1 MAIEFCVGKRLHSA
15 EGEIELDVNVTLA
28 EGEFVTV
35 FGQSGAGKTT
45 LLRMLAGLTIPDR
58 GRIAIGNEVWFD
70 SARRIDLPPQ
80 RREIGLV
87 FQDYALFPNMTVR
100 ENLTFALAAKNEHSR
115 VDELIEMMQLGA
127 LQQRLPTTLSG
138 GQKQRVA
145 LARALIRRPRL
156 LLLDEPFSALDA
168 ETRIRLQDEI
178 LRLHRSLGLTTLIV
192 SHDLGEVYKLS
203 DRVLLIERGSI
214 SRNGRPAAVFTDR
227 QVSGKFQFIGEV
239 LAIEADEVV
248 YAVTVLVGNQIVTVI
263 ATAEE
268 IAGIGIGDRVTLM
281 AKAFNPMLIKIKN

>member
-1 MAIEFCVGKRLHSA
+1 MIEFSVSKRLHGA
-15 EGEIELDVNVTLA
+15 DGEIDLNMDVALA
-28 EGEFVTV
+28 EGEFVTL

-45 LLRMLAGLTIPDR
+45 LLRMLAGLTGPDR
-58 GRIAIGNEVWFD
+58 GRIVIGGEVWFD
-70 SARRIDLPPQ
+70 SEQHIDLPPQ

-100 ENLTFALAAKNEHSR
+100 QNLAFALADKKQGGR
-115 VDELIEMMQLGA
+115 VDELIDMMQLGA
-127 LQQRLPTTLSG
+127 LQQRLPATLSG

-145 LARALIRRPRL
+145 LARALVRRPKL

-178 LRLHRSLGLTTLIV
+178 LRLHRNFGLTTLIV

-203 DRVLLIERGSI
+203 DRVLLIERGRI
-214 SRNGRPAAVFTDR
+214 SRNGRPAAVFNDR

-239 LAIEADEVV
+239 LAIEPEEVV
-248 YAVTVLVGNQIVTVI
+248 YAVTVLVGNQVVTVI
-263 ATAEE
+263 ATVEE

-281 AKAFNPMLIKIKN
+281 AKAFNPMLLKIK

>member
-1 MAIEFCVGKRLHSA
+1 MAIEFCISKRLHCA
-15 EGEIELDVNVTLA
+15 EGEIELDVDVALQ
-28 EGEFVTV
+28 EGEFVTL

-45 LLRMLAGLTIPDR
+45 LLRMLAGLTLPKR
-58 GRIAIGNEVWFD
+58 GQIKVGGETWFD
-70 SARRIDLPPQ
+70 SDARINLPPQ

-100 ENLTFALAAKNEHSR
+100 ENLSFALANKKQSDR

-127 LQQRLPTTLSG
+127 LQHRLPATLSG

-145 LARALIRRPRL
+145 LARALVRRPKL

-168 ETRIRLQDEI
+168 DTRIRLQDEI
-178 LRLHRSLGLTTLIV
+178 LLLHRALGITTLIV

-203 DRVLLIERGSI
+203 DRVLLIEQGKI
-214 SRNGRPAAVFTDR
+214 SRNGVPAAVFADR
-227 QVSGKFQFIGEV
+227 HVSGKFQFIGEV
-239 LAIEADEVV
+239 LVIEADEVMF
-248 YAVTVLVGNQIVTVI
+248 AVKVLVGNQVVTVI

-268 IAGIGIGDRVTLM
+268 ISDMKIGDRVTLL
-281 AKAFNPMLIKIKN
+281 AKAFNPMLLKIP

>member
-15 EGEIELDVNVTLA
+15 DGEIELDVNVTLA

-45 LLRMLAGLTIPDR
+45 LLRMLAGLTLPDR

-145 LARALIRRPRL
+145 LARALVRRPRL

-178 LRLHRSLGLTTLIV
+178 LRLHRSFGLTTLIV

-203 DRVLLIERGSI
+203 DRVLLIEHGKI

-248 YAVTVLVGNQIVTVI
+248 YAVTVLVGNQVVTVI
-263 ATAEE
+263 ATVEE

-281 AKAFNPMLIKIKN
+281 AKAFNPMLMKIK

>member
-15 EGEIELDVNVTLA
+15 DGEIDLEVDVALA
-28 EGEFVTV
+28 EGEFVTL

-45 LLRMLAGLTIPDR
+45 LLRMLAGLTGPDR
-58 GRIAIGNEVWFD
+58 GRIVIGGEVWFD
-70 SARRIDLPPQ
+70 SEQHIDLPPQ

-100 ENLTFALAAKNEHSR
+100 QNLAFALADKKQGGR
-115 VDELIEMMQLGA
+115 VDELIDMMQLGA
-127 LQQRLPTTLSG
+127 LQQRLPATLSG

-145 LARALIRRPRL
+145 LARALVRRPKL

-178 LRLHRSLGLTTLIV
+178 LRLHRNFGLTTLIV

-203 DRVLLIERGSI
+203 DRVLLIERGRI
-214 SRNGRPAAVFTDR
+214 SRNGRPAAVFNDR

-239 LAIEADEVV
+239 LAIEPEEVV
-248 YAVTVLVGNQIVTVI
+248 YAVTVLVGNQVVTVI
-263 ATAEE
+263 ATVEE

-281 AKAFNPMLIKIKN
+281 AKAFNPMLLKIK

>member
-1 MAIEFCVGKRLHSA
+1 MIEFSVSKRLHGA
-15 EGEIELDVNVTLA
+15 DGEINLNVDVALA
-28 EGEFVTV
+28 EGEFVTL

-45 LLRMLAGLTIPDR
+45 LLRMLAGLTVPDC
-58 GRIAIGNEVWFD
+58 GRIAIGGEVWFD
-70 SARRIDLPPQ
+70 SEQHIDLPPQ

-100 ENLTFALAAKNEHSR
+100 QNLAFALADKKQGGR
-115 VDELIEMMQLGA
+115 VDELIDIMQLGA
-127 LQQRLPTTLSG
+127 LQQRLPATLSG

-145 LARALIRRPRL
+145 LARALVRRPKL

-178 LRLHRSLGLTTLIV
+178 LRLHRNFGLTTLIV

-203 DRVLLIERGSI
+203 DRVLLIERGRI
-214 SRNGRPAAVFTDR
+214 SRNGRPAAVFNDR

-239 LAIEADEVV
+239 LAIEPEEVV
-248 YAVTVLVGNQIVTVI
+248 YAVTVLVGNQVVTVI
-263 ATAEE
+263 ATTEE
-268 IAGIGIGDRVTLM
+268 IAGIAIGDRVTLM
-281 AKAFNPMLIKIKN
+281 AKAFNPMLLKIK

>member
-1 MAIEFCVGKRLHSA
+1 MAIEFCISKRLHCA
-15 EGEIELDVNVTLA
+15 EGEIELDVDVALQ
-28 EGEFVTV
+28 EGEFVTL

-45 LLRMLAGLTIPDR
+45 LLRMLAGLTLPKR
-58 GRIAIGNEVWFD
+58 GQIKVGGETWFD
-70 SARRIDLPPQ
+70 SEAHINLPPQ

-100 ENLTFALAAKNEHSR
+100 ENLSFALANKKQSDR

-127 LQQRLPTTLSG
+127 LQHRLPATLSG

-145 LARALIRRPRL
+145 LARALVRRPKL

-168 ETRIRLQDEI
+168 DTRIRLQDEI
-178 LRLHRSLGLTTLIV
+178 LRLHRALGITTLIV

-203 DRVLLIERGSI
+203 DRVLLIEQGKI
-214 SRNGRPAAVFTDR
+214 SRNGVPAAVFADR
-227 QVSGKFQFIGEV
+227 HVSGKFQFIGEV
-239 LAIEADEVV
+239 LVIEADEVMF
-248 YAVTVLVGNQIVTVI
+248 AVKVLVGNQVVTVI

-268 IAGIGIGDRVTLM
+268 SSDMKIGDRVTLL
-281 AKAFNPMLIKIKN
+281 AKAFNPMLLKIP

>member
-1 MAIEFCVGKRLHSA
+1 MIEFSVSKRLHGA
-15 EGEIELDVNVTLA
+15 DGEINLNVDVALA
-28 EGEFVTV
+28 EGEFVTL

-45 LLRMLAGLTIPDR
+45 LLRMLAGLTGPDR
-58 GRIAIGNEVWFD
+58 GRIVIGGEVWFD
-70 SARRIDLPPQ
+70 SEQHIDLPPQ

-100 ENLTFALAAKNEHSR
+100 QNLAFALADKKQGIR
-115 VDELIEMMQLGA
+115 VDELIDMMQLGA
-127 LQQRLPTTLSG
+127 LQQRLPATLSG

-145 LARALIRRPRL
+145 LARALIRRPKL

-168 ETRIRLQDEI
+168 ATRIRLQDEI
-178 LRLHRSLGLTTLIV
+178 LRLHRNFGLTTLIV

-203 DRVLLIERGSI
+203 DRVLLIEHGKI

-227 QVSGKFQFIGEV
+227 HVSGKFQFIGEV
-239 LAIEADEVV
+239 LAIEPDEVV
-248 YAVTVLVGNQIVTVI
+248 YAVTVLVGNQVVTVI

-281 AKAFNPMLIKIKN
+281 AKAFNPMLMKIK

>member
-1 MAIEFCVGKRLHSA
+1 MAIEFCVSKRLHSA
-15 EGEIELDVNVTLA
+15 EGEIDLDVDVALA
-28 EGEFVTV
+28 EGEFVTL

-45 LLRMLAGLTIPDR
+45 LLRMLAGLTVPDR
-58 GRIAIGNEVWFD
+58 GRIAIGGEVWFD
-70 SARRIDLPPQ
+70 SERRIDLPPQ

-100 ENLTFALAAKNEHSR
+100 QNLAFALADKKPGSR
-115 VDELIEMMQLGA
+115 VDELIDMMQLGA
-127 LQQRLPTTLSG
+127 LQQRLPATLSG

-145 LARALIRRPRL
+145 LARALVRRPKL

-168 ETRIRLQDEI
+168 ATHIRLQDEI
-178 LRLHRSLGLTTLIV
+178 LRLHHNFGLTTLIV

-214 SRNGRPAAVFTDR
+214 SRNGSPAAVFTDR
-227 QVSGKFQFIGEV
+227 HVSGKFQFLGEV
-239 LAIEADEVV
+239 LAIEPDEVV
-248 YAVTVLVGNQIVTVI
+248 YAVAVLVGNQVVTVI

-268 IAGIGIGDRVTLM
+268 IAGIGVGDRVTLL
-281 AKAFNPMLIKIKN
+281 AKAFNPMLLKMK

>member
-15 EGEIELDVNVTLA
+15 DGEIDLDADVALA
-28 EGEFVTV
+28 EGEFVTL

-45 LLRMLAGLTIPDR
+45 LLRMLAGLTVPDC
-58 GRIAIGNEVWFD
+58 GRIAIGGEVWFD
-70 SARRIDLPPQ
+70 SEQHIDLPPQ

-100 ENLTFALAAKNEHSR
+100 QNLAFALADKKQGIR
-115 VDELIEMMQLGA
+115 VDELIDMMQLGA
-127 LQQRLPTTLSG
+127 LQQRLPATLSG

-145 LARALIRRPRL
+145 LARALMRRPTL

-178 LRLHRSLGLTTLIV
+178 LRLHRNFGLTTLIV

-203 DRVLLIERGSI
+203 DRVLLIERGRI
-214 SRNGRPAAVFTDR
+214 SRNGRPAAVFNDR

-239 LAIEADEVV
+239 LAIEPEEVV
-248 YAVTVLVGNQIVTVI
+248 YAVTVLVGNQVVTVI
-263 ATAEE
+263 ATVEE

-281 AKAFNPMLIKIKN
+281 AKAFNPMLLKIK

>member
-1 MAIEFCVGKRLHSA
+1 MAIEFCVSKRLHSA
-15 EGEIELDVNVTLA
+15 NGEIDLEVDVALA
-28 EGEFVTV
+28 EGEFVTL

-45 LLRMLAGLTIPDR
+45 LLRMLAGLTGPDR
-58 GRIAIGNEVWFD
+58 GRIAIGGEVWFD
-70 SARRIDLPPQ
+70 SERRIDLPPQ

-100 ENLTFALAAKNEHSR
+100 QNLAFALVDKKERGR
-115 VDELIEMMQLGA
+115 VDELIDMMQLGA
-127 LQQRLPTTLSG
+127 LQQRLPATLSG

-145 LARALIRRPRL
+145 LARALVRRPQL

-168 ETRIRLQDEI
+168 ATRIRLQDEI
-178 LRLHRSLGLTTLIV
+178 LRLHRNFGLTTLIV

-203 DRVLLIERGSI
+203 DRVLLIEHGKI
-214 SRNGRPAAVFTDR
+214 SRNGRPAAVFTDHH
-227 QVSGKFQFIGEV
+227 VSGKFQFIGEV
-239 LAIEADEVV
+239 LAIEPEEVV
-248 YAVTVLVGNQIVTVI
+248 YAVTVLVGNQVVTVI

-281 AKAFNPMLIKIKN
+281 AKAFNPMLMKIK

>member
-45 LLRMLAGLTIPDR
+45 LLRMLAGLTVPDR

-100 ENLTFALAAKNEHSR
+100 ENLTFALAAKKEHGR

-127 LQQRLPTTLSG
+127 LQQRLPATLSG

-178 LRLHRSLGLTTLIV
+178 LRLHRSFGLTTLIV

-203 DRVLLIERGSI
+203 DRVLLIEHGKI

-281 AKAFNPMLIKIKN
+281 AKAFNPMLMKIK

>member
-15 EGEIELDVNVTLA
+15 DGEIDLDVDVALA
-28 EGEFVTV
+28 EGEFVTL

-45 LLRMLAGLTIPDR
+45 LLRMLAGLTVPDR
-58 GRIAIGNEVWFD
+58 GHIAVGGEVWFD
-70 SARRIDLPPQ
+70 SEQHIDLPPQ

-100 ENLTFALAAKNEHSR
+100 QNLAFALADKKQGSR
-115 VDELIEMMQLGA
+115 VDELIDMMQLGA
-127 LQQRLPTTLSG
+127 LQQHLPATLSG

-145 LARALIRRPRL
+145 LARALVRRPKL

-178 LRLHRSLGLTTLIV
+178 LRLHRNFGLTTLIV

-203 DRVLLIERGSI
+203 DRVLLIERGRI
-214 SRNGRPAAVFTDR
+214 SRNGRPAAVFNDR

-239 LAIEADEVV
+239 LAIEPEEVV
-248 YAVTVLVGNQIVTVI
+248 YAVTVLVGNQVVTVI
-263 ATAEE
+263 ATVEE

-281 AKAFNPMLIKIKN
+281 AKAFNPMLLKIK

>member
-15 EGEIELDVNVTLA
+15 DGEIELDVNVTLA

-45 LLRMLAGLTIPDR
+45 LLRMLAGLTLPDR

-100 ENLTFALAAKNEHSR
+100 ENLTFALAAKKEHGR

-127 LQQRLPTTLSG
+127 LQQRLPATLSG

-178 LRLHRSLGLTTLIV
+178 LRLHRGFGLTTLIV

-203 DRVLLIERGSI
+203 DRVLLIEHGKI

-248 YAVTVLVGNQIVTVI
+248 YAVTVLVGNQVATVI
-263 ATAEE
+263 ATVEE
-268 IAGIGIGDRVTLM
+268 IASIGIGDQVTLM
-281 AKAFNPMLIKIKN
+281 AKAFNPMLMKIK

>member
-15 EGEIELDVNVTLA
+15 DGEIDLDVDVALA
-28 EGEFVTV
+28 EGEFVTL

-45 LLRMLAGLTIPDR
+45 LLRMLAGLTVPDR
-58 GRIAIGNEVWFD
+58 GHIAVGGEVWFD
-70 SARRIDLPPQ
+70 SEQHIDLPPQ

-100 ENLTFALAAKNEHSR
+100 QNLAFALADKKQGIR
-115 VDELIEMMQLGA
+115 VDELIDMMQLGA
-127 LQQRLPTTLSG
+127 LQQRLPVTLSG

-145 LARALIRRPRL
+145 LARALVRRPKL

-178 LRLHRSLGLTTLIV
+178 LRLHRNFGLTTLIV

-214 SRNGRPAAVFTDR
+214 SRNGLPAAVFNDR

-239 LAIEADEVV
+239 LAIEPELEGSGVDARAQVNFGRHGMKWLALSV
-248 YAVTVLVGNQIVTVI
+248 AKLTPI
-263 ATAEE
+263 A
-268 IAGIGIGDRVTLM
+268 
-281 AKAFNPMLIKIKN
+281 